1 MKSSPF
7 CLDPYDLR
15 EGFTC
20 DTSYTPL
27 ISSWQDCK
35 AAAESF
41 GFTGDKVAHVDYKN
55 PAWGTNR
62 PRGCFQAHSNRF
74 HFNEAAGGGS
84 TNGTWGPDK
93 ILCIRKDLGILLDP
107 CGTYQPLLIENSTH
121 GYIESPNYP
130 SRYPDTL
137 KCNLN

>member
-55 PAWGTNR
+55 PEWGTNR
-62 PRGCFQAHSNRF
+62 PRGCFQAHSN
-74 HFNEAAGGGS
+74 S
-84 TNGTWGPDK
+84 PCC
-93 ILCIRKDLGILLDP
+93 ILF
-107 CGTYQPLLIENSTH
+107 
-121 GYIESPNYP
+121 
-130 SRYPDTL
+130 L
-137 KCNLN
+137 KLK